1 MHKREFNSTDHLNP
15 EAVAAY
21 VDGELTAGAYRRA
34 TKHLDDC
41 EECLAEVAAQRRAAD
56 RLRVADD
63 SQVHAP
69 ASLVE
74 RLASLHAEDARD
86 ARDEPDD
93 PGATGAKDGRGGI
106 AAVLGR
112 IARHGTSGRE

>member
-21 VDGELTAGAYRRA
+21 VDEELTAGAYQRA

-74 RLASLHAEDARD
+74 RLASLRAEDARD
-86 ARDEPDD
+86 DPD
-93 PGATGAKDGRGGI
+93 ATGAKDGRGGI

-112 IARHGTSGRE
+112 IARRGTSGRE

>member
-74 RLASLHAEDARD
+74 RLASLRAEDARD
-86 ARDEPDD
+86 DPD
-93 PGATGAKDGRGGI
+93 ATGAKDGRGGI

-112 IARHGTSGRE
+112 IARRGTSGRE